1 MTRVFRRGELEQAVL
16 HVVVEAGP
24 ASGYAIMQTLADRV
38 GGSWR
43 PSPGS
48 VYPALIALE
57 DRGLI
62 VGRDDDGAR
71 SYEATAD
78 GRARRADSPDLLEVV
93 ARRASDVDPLV
104 TVGSLLDDFASAHPD
119 RRQRLDPTT
128 QERIAGILDDTARRI
143 TTTLDRSN

>member
-24 ASGYAIMQTLADRV
+24 ASGYAIMQTLAERV

-62 VGRDDDGAR
+62 TGRDDDGAR
-71 SYEATAD
+71 SYEATDD
-78 GRARRADSPDLLEVV
+78 GRARRAGSADLLEVV
-93 ARRASDVDPLV
+93 ARRASDVEPLV

-119 RRQRLDPTT
+119 RRQRLDPAIH
-128 QERIAGILDDTARRI
+128 ERIAEILDDTARRI